1 MITRALLCRFAAL
14 AISLPVPFVGGCAS
28 SANEKGTQT
37 SESIQT
43 VASELRTTSD
53 RIGSTLTKLNT
64 LATTKTGDARPL
76 FKSYSESLESL
87 TSAAKA
93 VQAHAD
99 KMKATGDQYFA
110 DWDKKLAE
118 INNEDIKARSQARRE
133 EVRAQ
138 FARIRTLYGNA
149 RDQFQ
154 PFMANL
160 RDIRSALN
168 TDLTQTGIAA
178 LDPSIKQAG
187 VEGAAVRSTIE
198 SLIKEFD
205 ALGVEMSSKAAPAK

>member
-1 MITRALLCRFAAL
+1 MISRSVLCGL
-14 AISLPVPFVGGCAS
+14 AVLATSLPLAFVGGCAS
-28 SANEKGTQT
+28 SPNEKGAQA

-53 RIGSTLTKLNT
+53 RIGSTMTKLNT
-64 LATTKTGDARPL
+64 LATTKSGDVRPL
-76 FKSYSESLESL
+76 FKAYSESLDSL
-87 TSAAKA
+87 TSSAKA
-93 VQAHAD
+93 VQSHAD

-133 EVRAQ
+133 EVRSR

-160 RDIRSALN
+160 KDIRSALN

-178 LDPSIKQAG
+178 LDPSIKKAG

-205 ALGVEMSSKAAPAK
+205 ALGVEMSPKAPPAK